1 MLARLELL
9 FLLFIA
15 YAVLGWC
22 MEVTCKLIQFH
33 RFINRGFLI
42 GPYCPIY
49 GVGGVAITLLLDRY
63 KADPTAL
70 FIMGMVICSI
80 LEYFTSW
87 IMEKLFHAR
96 WWDYSSKRFNLNGRI
111 CLNTMVPFGLLGVAI
126 MDGINPVF
134 YSLVDRLSPT
144 ARHILCGVLAA
155 GFLFDLVVST
165 TILSSIRQ
173 DNKVLDKDNT
183 EEMAARV
190 REVIA
195 SRGWAHRR
203 LLDAFPQVRH
213 IGVVLKE
220 NMTELRTTVVE
231 SAVETRDRIVE
242 SAANT
247 RERMVE
253 SAANTRER
261 LAEST
266 SETRAKLEAELA
278 RLEESQAAAEREFR
292 RRRQELEKKLE
303 RFKPKK

>member
-1 MLARLELL
+1 MLAQPELFFLML
-9 FLLFIA
+9 FA

-63 KADPTAL
+63 KADPAAL
-70 FIMGMVICSI
+70 FIMGMVICSV

-96 WWDYSSKRFNLNGRI
+96 WWDYSTKRFNLNGRI

-134 YSLVDRLSPT
+134 YRIMGRLSPM
-144 ARHILCGVLAA
+144 AEHILCGVLAA
-155 GFLFDLVVST
+155 GFLFDLAVST
-165 TILSSIRQ
+165 TILSSVRQ

-183 EEMAARV
+183 EEMTAKV
-190 REVIA
+190 RAVIA

-203 LLDAFPQVRH
+203 LLDAFPQVKH
-213 IGVVLKE
+213 IGAVLKE
-220 NMTELRTTVVE
+220 NMAELKTTVVE
-231 SAVETRDRIVE
+231 NAMETRERIAESAAGTREKIVGSAVNTREKLAE

-247 RERMVE
+247 RER
-253 SAANTRER
+253 
-261 LAEST
+261 
-266 SETRAKLEAELA
+266 LEAELA
-278 RLEESQAAAEREFR
+278 RLEESQAAAEREFQR
-292 RRRQELEKKLE
+292 RRREIEMKIE
-303 RFKPKK
+303 RFKQKK